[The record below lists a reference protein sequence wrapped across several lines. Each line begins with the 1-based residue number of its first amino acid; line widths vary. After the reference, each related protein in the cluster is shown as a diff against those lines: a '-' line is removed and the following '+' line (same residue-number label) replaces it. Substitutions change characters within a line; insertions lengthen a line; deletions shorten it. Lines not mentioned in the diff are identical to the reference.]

1 MRTVRVAVLTTVLAG
16 AAIGG
21 GLLAI
26 NASGDPA
33 PARVQRPWSAF
44 ASSHYGV
51 SGALPAGW
59 RLAAR
64 TQTPHLNDPREI
76 FSAGTFAFPAPEP
89 GCNMLPI
96 AAVRAVGPDDAFV
109 SVQERGKAVPV
120 TDFPARPAR
129 FATATTD
136 GTPALLEQC
145 LGAPLRGSV
154 SSLTFRDGERA
165 FHALV
170 VVGARADRAAAF
182 AVLDRLRFAAGFRPD
197 WDFAG

>member
-120 TDFPARPAR
+120 TGEDGRRALMLADAAIESARE
-129 FATATTD
+129 
-136 GTPALLEQC
+136 G
-145 LGAPLRGSV
+145 
-154 SSLTFRDGERA
+154 RA
-165 FHALV
+165 V
-170 VVGARADRAAAF
+170 KI
-182 AVLDRLRFAAGFRPD
+182 
-197 WDFAG
+197 